1 MSIKLDA
8 ALKGKFVNV
17 NGEKEKIV
25 KLDRASGSYVLE
37 SGMHVPGDDL
47 TKKGRGLFYTPPRKQ
62 RKTAGA
68 KPAAKPARR
77 AQSESADV
85 SIDRELKG
93 KFITLNPGTRGE
105 DKQKIVAIVKDVGY
119 KTEDGTVVPAGDV
132 FKKGRGVFANTKKK
146 SAAKETP
153 AKTSSGL
160 KPKSEVKKSIKPAAG
175 GLKPK
180 QQVKRR
186 GERTEDEARIR
197 VKKFTQDIAQQIEDG
212 CADAI
217 SEALANGTLA
227 SLDVQVVAL
236 NVTFEDRGLLLEAAF
251 VPGNA
256 KEAEVTAFTEELFG
270 EQTDGG
276 ADEEL
281 DDEELD
287 DEELDEEEED
297 DSEEEDE
304 DLDEEEED
312 EELDDEEE
320 DESDDEEESDEED
333 FDDEEEEDESDEEDE
348 EEVDFDAI
356 AEEIGADAGK
366 VAKYGQ
372 LYIDAD
378 FDASVTVGN
387 KVRDSRTKT
396 VFHFVGSTTETA
408 DDAKIV
414 IAKKGGKLVTIS
426 IDTFAKH
433 FAEV

>member
-77 AQSESADV
+77 AQAESADV

-93 KFITLNPGTRGE
+93 KFITLNPGTRSE

-160 KPKSEVKKSIKPAAG
+160 KPKSEVKKSVKPAAG

-256 KEAEVTAFTEELFG
+256 KESEVTAFTEELFG

-281 DDEELD
+281 DE
-287 DEELDEEEED
+287 EELDEE
-297 DSEEEDE
+297 
-304 DLDEEEED
+304 
-312 EELDDEEE
+312 
-320 DESDDEEESDEED
+320 DEED
-333 FDDEEEEDESDEEDE
+333 